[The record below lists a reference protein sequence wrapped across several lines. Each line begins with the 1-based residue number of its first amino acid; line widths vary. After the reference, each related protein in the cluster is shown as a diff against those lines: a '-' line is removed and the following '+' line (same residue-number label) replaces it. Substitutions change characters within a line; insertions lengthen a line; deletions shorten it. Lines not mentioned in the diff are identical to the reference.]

1 MQKEK
6 NMKSKLSK
14 IILGASISFGVVSVV
29 TVASA
34 AFVVTGGN
42 TNGSFDASVSV
53 GTVTDK
59 RLTMEVT
66 LTESAISLDAKSG
79 DKSGNWQWDG
89 SNSEDLTV
97 TARITVTGDP
107 KLWTGVDITATGKL
121 ISDGYLAFTKKTVSQ
136 GSDHGQTGPGA
147 SITLEQELTVAWG
160 HLFGSQNPTD
170 YFDGSSWSSGID
182 AAKSLLSNM
191 SSVVSSCNAGSA
203 GDAGDALTFNFEL
216 IEAAA

>member
-42 TNGSFDASVSV
+42 TDGSFDASVSV

-59 RLTMEVT
+59 RLTMKVE
-66 LTESAISLDAKSG
+66 LTESVISLDARSG
-79 DKSGNWQWDG
+79 DNSGNWQWDG
-89 SNSEDLTV
+89 TNSQDLTV
-97 TARITVTGDP
+97 TASIKVTGDP
-107 KLWTGVDITATGKL
+107 TLWTGVKITATGNL
-121 ISDGYLAFTKKTVSQ
+121 ISGGYLAFTEVTVPQ
-136 GSDHGQTGPGA
+136 GSHPDQTGPGA

-160 HLFGSQNPTD
+160 NLFGSNNPTD

-182 AAKSLLSNM
+182 AAKGLLSSM
-191 SSVVSSCNAGSA
+191 SSVAA
-203 GDAGDALTFNFEL
+203 ADDALTFNFTL
-216 IEAAA
+216 IEA

>member
-1 MQKEK
+1 
-6 NMKSKLSK
+6 MKSKLSK

-42 TNGSFDASVSV
+42 TDGSFDASVSV

-79 DKSGNWQWDG
+79 DNSGNWQWDG

-97 TARITVTGDP
+97 TASITVTGDP
-107 KLWTGVDITATGKL
+107 TLWTKVDITATGNL
-121 ISDGYLAFTKKTVSQ
+121 ISEGYLAFTKVTVEQ
-136 GSDHGQTGPGA
+136 GSHPDQTGPGA
-147 SITLEQELTVAWG
+147 KITLTQQLTVAWG
-160 HLFGSQNPTD
+160 DLFDGDNPTD

-182 AAKSLLSNM
+182 AAKSLLSSM
-191 SSVVSSCNAGSA
+191 SSVAA
-203 GDAGDALTFNFEL
+203 AEHALTFNFTL
-216 IEAAA
+216 IEA

>member
-42 TNGSFDASVSV
+42 TDGSFDASVSV

-59 RLTMEVT
+59 RLTMEVE
-66 LTESAISLDAKSG
+66 LTDSAISLDAKSG
-79 DKSGNWQWDG
+79 DNSGNWQWDG

-97 TARITVTGDP
+97 TASITVTGDP
-107 KLWTGVDITATGKL
+107 TLWTGVKITATGNL
-121 ISDGYLAFTKKTVSQ
+121 ISNKYLAFTEKTVKQ
-136 GSDHGQTGPGA
+136 GSHPDQTGPGA
-147 SITLEQELTVAWG
+147 SITLTEELTVAWG
-160 HLFGSQNPTD
+160 KLFESSNPTD
-170 YFDGSSWSSGID
+170 YFDGSSWNSDID
-182 AAKSLLSNM
+182 AAKGLLSSM
-191 SSVVSSCNAGSA
+191 SSVAAADG
-203 GDAGDALTFNFEL
+203 ALTFNFTL
-216 IEAAA
+216 IEA

>member
-59 RLTMEVT
+59 RLTMEVE
-66 LTESAISLDAKSG
+66 LTDSAISLDAKSG
-79 DKSGNWQWDG
+79 DNSGNWQWDG
-89 SNSEDLTV
+89 TNSEDLTV
-97 TARITVTGDP
+97 TASITVTGDP
-107 KLWTGVDITATGKL
+107 TLWTGVDITATGNL
-121 ISDGYLAFTKKTVSQ
+121 ISGGYLAFTKVTVSQ
-136 GSDHGQTGPGA
+136 GSHPDQTGPGA
-147 SITLEQELTVAWG
+147 RITLIQELTVAWG
-160 HLFGSQNPTD
+160 KLFGSSNPTD
-170 YFDGSSWSSGID
+170 YFDGSSWSSDIN
-182 AAKSLLSNM
+182 AAKNLLSSM
-191 SSVVSSCNAGSA
+191 SSVGAA
-203 GDAGDALTFNFEL
+203 DDALTFNFKL
-216 IEAAA
+216 NEAAA

>member
-42 TNGSFDASVSV
+42 TDGSFDASVSV

-59 RLTMEVT
+59 HLTMEVT

-79 DKSGNWQWDG
+79 DNSGNWQWDG

-97 TARITVTGDP
+97 TASIKVTGDP
-107 KLWTGVDITATGKL
+107 TLWTGVDITATGNL
-121 ISDGYLAFTKKTVSQ
+121 ISGGYLAFTKKTVSQ
-136 GSDHGQTGPGA
+136 GSHPDQTGPGA
-147 SITLEQELTVAWG
+147 SITLTEELTVAWG
-160 HLFGSQNPTD
+160 DKFESQNPTD

-182 AAKSLLSNM
+182 AAKSLLSSM
-191 SSVVSSCNAGSA
+191 SSVAA
-203 GDAGDALTFNFEL
+203 ADDALTFNFTL
-216 IEAAA
+216 NRA

>member
-1 MQKEK
+1 
-6 NMKSKLSK
+6 MKSKLSK

-79 DKSGNWQWDG
+79 DNSGNWQWDG
-89 SNSEDLTV
+89 SNHEDLTV
-97 TARITVTGDP
+97 TASIKVTGNP
-107 KLWTGVDITATGKL
+107 TLWTGVKITATGNL
-121 ISDGYLAFTKKTVSQ
+121 ISNKYLSFTEVTVEQ
-136 GSDHGQTGPGA
+136 GSHPDQTGPGA
-147 SITLEQELTVAWG
+147 SITLTEELTVAWG
-160 HLFGSQNPTD
+160 DLFESSNPTD
-170 YFDGSSWSSGID
+170 YFDGSAWSSDID
-182 AAKSLLSNM
+182 AAKGLLSSM
-191 SSVVSSCNAGSA
+191 SSVAA
-203 GDAGDALTFNFEL
+203 AADALTFNFTL
-216 IEAAA
+216 IEA

>member
-42 TNGSFDASVSV
+42 TDGSFDASVSV

-66 LTESAISLDAKSG
+66 LTDSAISLDAKSG
-79 DKSGNWQWDG
+79 DNSGNWQWDG
-89 SNSEDLTV
+89 TNSEDLTV
-97 TARITVTGDP
+97 TASITVNGDP
-107 KLWTGVDITATGKL
+107 TLWTGVDITATGNL
-121 ISDGYLAFTKKTVSQ
+121 ISGEYLAFTKVTVPQ
-136 GSDHGQTGPGA
+136 GSHADQTGPDA
-147 SITLEQELTVAWG
+147 SITLTQKLTVAWG
-160 HLFGSQNPTD
+160 DLFGGQNPTD
-170 YFDGSSWSSGID
+170 YFDGSSWSSEID
-182 AAKSLLSNM
+182 DAKNLLSSM
-191 SSVVSSCNAGSA
+191 SSVAA
-203 GDAGDALTFNFEL
+203 AGDALTFNFTL